1 MEIIKLNVIGERQRF
16 GLRVLE
22 AGYNVLLADLD
33 SPYYPLQP
41 ITTHHN
47 PLQPLTTLT
56 APYNPLQVLFAD
68 LDNIFLKSPEPL
80 LRDGDIIGTRLA
92 APCRAS
98 TLHLCSAP
106 LLCTSALRL
115 YSAPLLCTF
124 ALNPALHLCTSTRH
138 PCASAGER
146 IWGRPMSL
154 VKKWGAAICT
164 GFYFVRSNRRTVKI
178 FRQTHQLIVRK
189 RQKQPKWQASDQ
201 WAINHAVDDQ
211 EVQWETTMP
220 MAPMSDPHTRFHDN
234 ASAVGWTK
242 QLRSKFVVLPHV
254 YVARSCPILKYG
266 GTAPP
271 ADNVA
276 EGRKWAQWQ
285 HLLRTAYALHCFP
298 PNSMPG
304 GDCKHGSIGKDG
316 QKCDKSVV
324 MGHKSHIHGEVVF
337 DQKQGLWFMRDGW
350 EQAVQKPSTKDFF
363 AWLSSQHNGL
373 RPGQSAMPPP

>member
-1 MEIIKLNVIGERQRF
+1 
-16 GLRVLE
+16 
-22 AGYNVLLADLD
+22 
-33 SPYYPLQP
+33 
-41 ITTHHN
+41 
-47 PLQPLTTLT
+47 
-56 APYNPLQVLFAD
+56 
-68 LDNIFLKSPEPL
+68 
-80 LRDGDIIGTRLA
+80 
-92 APCRAS
+92 
-98 TLHLCSAP
+98 
-106 LLCTSALRL
+106 
-115 YSAPLLCTF
+115 
-124 ALNPALHLCTSTRH
+124 
-138 PCASAGER
+138 
-146 IWGRPMSL
+146 MSL

-164 GFYFVRSNRRTVKI
+164 GFYFLRSNRRTVKI
-178 FRQTHQLIVRK
+178 FRQTHLLIARK

-211 EVQWETTMP
+211 EVQWETPMP

-266 GTAPP
+266 GTPPP
-271 ADNVA
+271 ADNAA

-285 HLLRTAYALHCFP
+285 HLLRTAYTLHCFP

>member
-1 MEIIKLNVIGERQRF
+1 M
-16 GLRVLE
+16 
-22 AGYNVLLADLD
+22 A
-33 SPYYPLQP
+33 
-41 ITTHHN
+41 
-47 PLQPLTTLT
+47 
-56 APYNPLQVLFAD
+56 
-68 LDNIFLKSPEPL
+68 
-80 LRDGDIIGTRLA
+80 
-92 APCRAS
+92 
-98 TLHLCSAP
+98 
-106 LLCTSALRL
+106 
-115 YSAPLLCTF
+115 
-124 ALNPALHLCTSTRH
+124 
-138 PCASAGER
+138 
-146 IWGRPMSL
+146 L

-178 FRQTHQLIVRK
+178 FRQTHQLITRK
-189 RQKQPKWQASDQ
+189 RKKQPKWQASDQ

-271 ADNVA
+271 ADNAA
-276 EGRKWAQWQ
+276 ESRKWAQWQ

-373 RPGQSAMPPP
+373 RPGQSAAMPPP